1 MDMHFCCKLIHFGDR
16 YCDHMIT
23 GYEEVNKLYDKIIC
37 MYDAIVCNVCAHF
50 PGFILLIEMLPLG
63 NNYTYDYNIYIY
75 IDTDIVLF
83 ECYHSH
89 D

>member
-1 MDMHFCCKLIHFGDR
+1 
-16 YCDHMIT
+16 MIT
-23 GYEEVNKLYDKIIC
+23 GYEEVNKLYNKIIC

-75 IDTDIVLF
+75 VDTDIVLF

-89 D
+89 DWLSDVTTCMCRYIKSLLT